1 MPADHVSMVPAVTT
15 ELSARPEDMTR
26 LLRLIWTDAAAAPA
40 PARCALMRVIL
51 AAQAFPRM
59 TVRGQRR

>member
-1 MPADHVSMVPAVTT
+1 MPADYVSMVPAVTT

-26 LLRLIWTDAAAAPA
+26 LLRPIWTDAA
-40 PARCALMRVIL
+40 PARCALMCVIL

-59 TVRGQRR
+59 TVRGQRQ